1 MEIFKVIL
9 IGLIILFSAGSLMS
23 YINKPY
29 WFVRV
34 FDFPLLGNTI
44 FLTLLTVTY
53 LLVFDEPFEG
63 WPLILTLS
71 TFVAIVAA
79 SFKLYRYLPWVDKSA
94 LPNQQDDPDRQLSI
108 LNANVRQKNKKSEKL
123 KEVIAELDPDII
135 LMHETD
141 HWWHGQME
149 YLKKEYPH
157 HVLQPQDNTY
167 GMLVYSKLE
176 LVEPSV
182 EFLCEEGVPSVHT
195 EVKLRSGDKFRLY
208 SIHPK
213 PPEIGSHTQ
222 NRDTEIVLVGK
233 EVGEKECPC
242 VMAGDLNDV
251 PWSKSLILFRNLSN
265 MVDPR
270 RGRGYFN
277 TFNAKFPLFRY
288 PLDFINFTGHFRL
301 ISLKRGKYFHSDHFP
316 LYAELSFEPENSHD
330 NMYYL
335 EQEEKEDAE
344 EIIDQKERSVFP
356 KPEMPYFDELQDKP
370 NEKKDT

>member
-9 IGLIILFSAGSLMS
+9 TGLIIFFSLGSLLS

-34 FDFPLLGNTI
+34 FDFPLLSNTI
-44 FLTLLTVTY
+44 FLILLTITY
-53 LLVFDEPFEG
+53 LIIFDEPFEG
-63 WPLILTLS
+63 WPLALSLS
-71 TFVAIVAA
+71 TFVAILAA
-79 SFKLYRYLPWVDKSA
+79 AYKLYRYFPWVDESA
-94 LPNQQDDPDRQLSI
+94 LLPETEEVDRQLSI

-123 KEVIAELDPDII
+123 KEIIAEMQPDII

-149 YLKKEYPH
+149 YLKEEYPH

-167 GMLVYSKLE
+167 GMLMYSKLE
-176 LVEPSV
+176 LVGPSV
-182 EFLCEEGVPSVHT
+182 EFLCEEGVPSIHT
-195 EVKLRSGDKFRLY
+195 EVKLRNGEKFRLY

-213 PPEIGSHTQ
+213 PPEVGSHTH

-233 EVGEKECPC
+233 KIGEEKCPC

-251 PWSKSLILFRNLSN
+251 PWSKSLTLFRNLSN

-270 RGRGYFN
+270 RGKGFFN

-288 PLDFINFTGHFRL
+288 PLDFINFSGHFRL
-301 ISLKRGKYFHSDHFP
+301 VSLKRGKHFHSDHYP

-335 EQEEKEDAE
+335 EEEEKEDAE
-344 EIIDQKERSVFP
+344 EIINQEERSVLP
-356 KPEMPYFDELQDKP
+356 KPEIPYFDELQDKP